1 MVYNTVSSICLM
13 VYTAVARTSRSD
25 ETIYNAVVRS
35 SKPVN
40 WVYKAV
46 LGKIGLS
53 KANIRWQLGPIGLI

>member
-1 MVYNTVSSICLM
+1 M

-25 ETIYNAVVRS
+25 ETIYNAVIRS
-35 SKPVN
+35 SKPID

-53 KANIRWQLGPIGLI
+53 KANIRR